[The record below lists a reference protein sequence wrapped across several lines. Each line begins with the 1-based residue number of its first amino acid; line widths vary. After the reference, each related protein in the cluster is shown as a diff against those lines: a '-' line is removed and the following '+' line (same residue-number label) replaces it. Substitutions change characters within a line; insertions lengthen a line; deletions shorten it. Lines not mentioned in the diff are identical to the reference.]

1 MEQLRVS
8 YRREMNHNYMI
19 LSDPELQA
27 DSYVGKMLSENNIEG
42 LLKFRQKH
50 TEEGD
55 VYCYEIT
62 SKQPLSRL
70 LEGRLISYDEIRA
83 ILLSAAGMLRRTEEY
98 LLKEEQILLEPDY
111 IYVEPEDSRYFSA
124 CFRDTARAFRMLLHN
139 CSNIFLRRLTIRIT
153 GVLSWP
159 MGSTMRAS
167 KKIMGWKIF

>member
-55 VYCYEIT
+55 V
-62 SKQPLSRL
+62 
-70 LEGRLISYDEIRA
+70 
-83 ILLSAAGMLRRTEEY
+83 SA
-98 LLKEEQILLEPDY
+98 
-111 IYVEPEDSRYFSA
+111 
-124 CFRDTARAFRMLLHN
+124 
-139 CSNIFLRRLTIRIT
+139 
-153 GVLSWP
+153 
-159 MGSTMRAS
+159 MR
-167 KKIMGWKIF
+167 